1 MSGRWKSIR
10 AGLIVLGAMCVPLS
24 SLAAARDESARRDA
38 LRASADH
45 ARRPGPKVVGGGEPT
60 YPQRLTRQRLGSR
73 YVVVPM
79 KPNPLQSSE
88 YRATP
93 EYEYLYTASTTA
105 RSVPP
110 VARYNYARDNTYLL
124 RPALLSKAGASAYAF
139 TYSHL
144 YVGTLDPA
152 SASGRPSIARDP
164 GRKGDNVL
172 KPFVVAP
179 LDRQAITDSPRLRA
193 PFPR

>member
-1 MSGRWKSIR
+1 MSRRGSIG
-10 AGLIVLGAMCVPLS
+10 AGLVVVGAICVPLS
-24 SLAAARDESARRDA
+24 GLAAAPGETGKRDSV
-38 LRASADH
+38 RASADKTRQTAPKA
-45 ARRPGPKVVGGGEPT
+45 AREEETT
-60 YPQRLTRQRLGSR
+60 YPQRLRRQRLGAH

-93 EYEYLYTASTTA
+93 EYEYLYTASSTA

-110 VARYNYARDNTYLL
+110 VARYSYARDNTYLL
-124 RPALLSKAGASAYAF
+124 RPARLSKAGASAYAF

-144 YVGTLDPA
+144 YVGTLEPPGA
-152 SASGRPSIARDP
+152 SRRTGIARDP
-164 GRKGDNVL
+164 GSKGDNVL

-179 LDRQAITDSPRLRA
+179 LDRQAITDSPRLSPQLR
-193 PFPR
+193 R

>member
-1 MSGRWKSIR
+1 MSRRRESIR
-10 AGLIVLGAMCVPLS
+10 AGLIVLGAICVPVS
-24 SLAAARDESARRDA
+24 SLAAARGEGARRDTA
-38 LRASADH
+38 RASADH
-45 ARRPGPKVVGGGEPT
+45 ARRSGAKVLGQGEAT

-110 VARYNYARDNTYLL
+110 VARYDYARDNTYLL

-179 LDRQAITDSPRLRA
+179 LDRRAITDSPRLGA

>member
-1 MSGRWKSIR
+1 MRRRDSIR
-10 AGLIVLGAMCVPLS
+10 VGLVALGFICVPVS
-24 SLAAARDESARRDA
+24 GVAVAREEGARREPA
-38 LRASADH
+38 RASANN
-45 ARRPGPKVVGGGEPT
+45 AKRSAPNILGGGEAT
-60 YPQRLTRQRLGSR
+60 YPQRLARQRLGSS

-124 RPALLSKAGASAYAF
+124 RPALLSEAGASAYAF

-144 YVGTLDPA
+144 YVGTLEPM
-152 SASGRPSIARDP
+152 SATGRPSVARDP
-164 GRKGDNVL
+164 GSKRDNVL

-179 LDRQAITDSPRLRA
+179 LDRETIAGSPRLGSQLR
-193 PFPR
+193 R